1 MIFKDSSLETEK
13 DLSSGQPDL
22 QSLLIS
28 AGCASVLLLLVSRL
42 VKGMKKHSSKRSL
55 VI

>member
-1 MIFKDSSLETEK
+1 MIFKDASLETEK
-13 DLSSGQPDL
+13 NLSSGQPDL
-22 QSLLIS
+22 QSLLS